1 MNFLKKNYKII
12 VFAVGIC
19 VIIVGFCIIMFH
31 KPNGK
36 CDIITVKNDY
46 YVINSD
52 AVNYLN
58 IPLYFSMKDPAFLK
72 QDNIERIHLIT
83 EDKEDI
89 IPLSIKEINFLKEIK
104 DNDEIYYQ
112 YDLKVA
118 IDLVIDSLT
127 IYDDIYL
134 EIEYVNS
141 VSIKLLIGSI
151 SIYNYKSNNEL
162 QYTNLKG
169 IVKSYNQTKMLQC
182 VAVKLNTKDDI
193 KIIDIRAL
201 NNKVNINMEDSVVIN
216 NIDLSN
222 MKLED
227 YVDAD
232 YNIIGNSTYNRS
244 FDISDE
250 DYLLIYLKYDK
261 YIEMTCCGFVI
272 TYLKD
277 NVLYEKVINPFMYYK
292 TNSLLEEIVKVTY
305 DANNY

>member
-1 MNFLKKNYKII
+1 
-12 VFAVGIC
+12 
-19 VIIVGFCIIMFH
+19 MFH

-182 VAVKLNTKDDI
+182 VAVKLNTNDDI

-227 YVDAD
+227 YVETD
-232 YNIIGNSTYNRS
+232 YNIIGNSTHNRS

-261 YIEMTCCGFVI
+261 YIEMTCCGFI
-272 TYLKD
+272 T
-277 NVLYEKVINPFMYYK
+277 FSYK
-292 TNSLLEEIVKVTY
+292 TLSFK
-305 DANNY
+305 